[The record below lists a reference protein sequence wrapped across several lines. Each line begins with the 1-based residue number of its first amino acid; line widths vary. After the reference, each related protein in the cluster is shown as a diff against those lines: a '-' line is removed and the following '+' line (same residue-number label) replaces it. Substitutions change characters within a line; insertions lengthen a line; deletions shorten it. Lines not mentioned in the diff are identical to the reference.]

1 MKFERAGEQRV
12 VVPAGAAH
20 AMQEMIDFVD
30 QRFEQRT
37 RINFDVGQKS
47 ARRRRGRQPT
57 ARRKRR
63 DDLLALIA
71 AVLQDVH
78 LILDFAA
85 EAKDGIGIPFEETFL
100 LEFEQAQELAVF
112 REFLAKRFN
121 DAMPVHRF

>member
-1 MKFERAGEQRV
+1 MQIFTPLGHSGGAVIVNVCAAEVPPPGVGLTTVTLA
-12 VVPAGAAH
+12 VPADA
-20 AMQEMIDFVD
+20 
-30 QRFEQRT
+30 T
-37 RINFDVGQKS
+37 S
-47 ARRRRGRQPT
+47 
-57 ARRKRR
+57 
-63 DDLLALIA
+63 LALIA

-85 EAKDGIGIPFEETFL
+85 EAEDGIGIPFEETFL